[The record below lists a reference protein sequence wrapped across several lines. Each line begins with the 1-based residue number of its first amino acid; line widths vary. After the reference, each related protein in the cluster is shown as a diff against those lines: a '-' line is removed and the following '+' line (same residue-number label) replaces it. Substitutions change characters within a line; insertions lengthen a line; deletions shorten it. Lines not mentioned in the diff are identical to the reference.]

1 MGGGAN
7 CERSNR
13 KGIASYHAFDG
24 LMELK
29 VVTHYFVLCNL
40 HISCFESNSLISFV
54 CVVLCLQSSNYLS
67 DSSSFSFQFKYS
79 ISYWPTCWS

>member
-1 MGGGAN
+1 MSLDLVEDWLDQNAREALVGGGAN

-54 CVVLCLQSSNYLS
+54 CGAVSAV
-67 DSSSFSFQFKYS
+67 F
-79 ISYWPTCWS
+79 